1 MSFDHIQQ
9 QLPVQDPLELLL
21 ELLLLLVLESEEV
34 ELDDSDELEP
44 DDEEDDKLLDELLGR
59 TSLSATQ

>member
-9 QLPVQDPLELLL
+9 QLPIQDPLELLL
-21 ELLLLLVLESEEV
+21 GLLLLLVLESEEV